1 MSGDFSISINKGE
14 GITQAF
20 VRKMQ
25 ESGKI
30 KKSKIDWNSVLIV
43 LNDEKSYVENRP
55 NNINLVGIGDVIK
68 FTKEAWEKLM
78 NLIVTGENAN
88 VGIEKPEKPEKPKT
102 QSSIKIIPTE
112 ELSALPLVAK
122 IFPDNNCFTNSD
134 PETIAYYLKYKN
146 EEIFNKLSKI
156 QKNAICDA
164 LELPRGSSFNE
175 LQAKAGEIII
185 QNEKKYEKAE
195 NMVNEAIEILTGFS
209 TKPKNLIK
217 EKVDKGILYFDKS
230 TKQGVI
236 IGKNNIFVVK
246 NVGINKKTGARSMY
260 FLAEFLEEQVKT
272 DNGKEINYCNAYNE
286 VKKLVDEIQETIK
299 GSPVKAMS
307 YIPNENRGR
316 RYI

>member
-30 KKSKIDWNSVLIV
+30 KKSKIDWNSVLTV

-102 QSSIKIIPTE
+102 QSGIKITSTE
-112 ELSALPLVAK
+112 ELSAITLVSK
-122 IFPDNNCFTNSD
+122 TYDNNCFTNSN
-134 PETIAYYLKYKN
+134 PETIAYYLKNIN

-164 LELPRGSSFNE
+164 LELSQGSSFNK

-185 QNEKKYEKAE
+185 QNEKKYETIKGK
-195 NMVNEAIEILTGFS
+195 VNEAITILTGFS

-246 NVGINKKTGARSMY
+246 NVGVNKTTGNRSMY
-260 FLAEFLEEQVKT
+260 FLAEFSEKQVKT
-272 DNGKEINYCNAYNE
+272 DNGKEISYCNAYNE